1 MDLILEIL
9 SLGPFSVSALIIFI
23 VYIYYMIADDEE
35 EENEQDQE
43 NTDDFEETKN
53 SLLTEIKHLRLE
65 EELGVLTE
73 KNKARLNEIV
83 MKYKQLS
90 DSEELI

>member
-1 MDLILEIL
+1 MDFILELL

-23 VYIYYMIADDEE
+23 VYIYFMIVDDEDD
-35 EENEQDQE
+35 ENEQDQQ
-43 NTDDFEETKN
+43 NTDDVEETKT

-73 KNKARLNEIV
+73 KNKARLDEIV
-83 MKYKQLS
+83 KKYKQLS
-90 DSEELI
+90 DKEG